1 MFENLSGSDL
11 IRAFA
16 IAAGVLGVGRRV
28 GRGIR
33 LVVGLGG
40 AGGASL
46 GGDEVLILAED
57 LVHGVDEGVDGLGRL
72 EHGIGVDPL
81 DDEVEGLV
89 GRLSGL
95 GGIGLHAGGIL
106 VGASDVESLVG
117 IVQGFQLGDVGVEAE
132 GLEGFRH
139 VGLGEVEQQAVDQG
153 GAGCRR
159 RYPYMSPRRRPWRRS
174 CRRPS
179 ARCPPAGR
187 GLAGSRR
194 GIPYRS
200 RSWNR

>member
-72 EHGIGVDPL
+72 EHGIGVDSL
-81 DDEVEGLV
+81 DEEVEGLI
-89 GRLSGL
+89 GRRARQSG
-95 GGIGLHAGGIL
+95 
-106 VGASDVESLVG
+106 
-117 IVQGFQLGDVGVEAE
+117 
-132 GLEGFRH
+132 
-139 VGLGEVEQQAVDQG
+139 
-153 GAGCRR
+153 
-159 RYPYMSPRRRPWRRS
+159 
-174 CRRPS
+174 
-179 ARCPPAGR
+179 
-187 GLAGSRR
+187 
-194 GIPYRS
+194 
-200 RSWNR
+200 